1 MSSQSTP
8 NTNPLHGIIAWFAN
22 NSVAANLLLISVIVM
37 GIMSL
42 STIRKEAFPSLEPDV
57 ISVSVVYDSGD
68 ALQAEEGIALKIEE
82 ALETVPGIKR
92 ITSTSDASGS
102 HVSIEKKTD
111 YSLDELLIDVKN
123 QVDAINNFPA
133 DAEEPVIDKARRQ
146 DHALSIELYGDADR
160 HTLQN
165 LGEKLKADL
174 LAQSG
179 ISDVEQSGFL
189 DPMMSI
195 EIDEGKLQAYG
206 STISDI
212 SEVINKESSSPLS
225 TSLRDSSK
233 IIRLKAADQAYWQ
246 SDYANIVLLTST
258 SGTQL
263 TLGDVAKVS
272 DSFAED
278 SNSFNRYNQQN
289 AVSIEILM
297 DENSDITTIVEQA
310 HTVIDNWHSRG
321 LLPQN
326 VNLESWQDKSTMI
339 TERLSLLTKNAL
351 TGIIMVFVILA
362 TFLNVRVAL
371 WVAGGLPFVFFGT
384 LYFMTD
390 SFTALTINEMT
401 TFGFIMAL
409 GIVVDDAVVV
419 GESIYTT
426 RKKDGDSTEN
436 SIKGTMKVAVP
447 TIFGVLTTVA
457 AFVALSNVS
466 GNLGQIYAQFA
477 TVVTI
482 CLLLSVVES
491 KLILPSHLAHL
502 NTHRK
507 TRTGPLA
514 IWSKIQHG
522 ADSGLSWFNTNVYR
536 PVIEYSLR
544 FRYAVL
550 AVFLAFFVLVIGMP
564 LTGAVKVGFFPSIA
578 GDTVSAELVM
588 QNDVSFGQTNKN
600 LLFIEQSALQAEK
613 NLIASHSSSQEED
626 EQASD
631 TQEQI
636 TSVQVSS
643 GSDTSGNVVV
653 ELSGDSV
660 FSSSEFAEEWQRLAG
675 MPEGSKKLQ
684 ILATRKMVD
693 NFKVELKAWDDETV
707 MAAGAIFKERLQNTA
722 GVNGIDDNLNP
733 GQPQLKFTLNAQGRA
748 LGMDTASLS
757 QQVLQA
763 FGGDIVQRYQRDKDE
778 VKVRVRYPENARQTP
793 ADIMQSRIRL
803 PDGTVVPLVNV
814 ATVSS
819 EYQQDEI
826 TRIDGLRA
834 IYLSAQVDKN
844 VIASN
849 ELVDLLRRDLLPEL
863 TQQFPNL
870 DVYFSGEAEEQ
881 SETTGSMSSMFVAA
895 LLVIYVLLAIPLK
908 SYIQPVLIM
917 MAIPFGIVGA
927 IIGHWLNDLTISIL
941 SLNGILALSGVVVND
956 SLLLV
961 SRFNE
966 LRKDEGFT
974 IHDAIV
980 EACTSRLR
988 AVFLTSITTF
998 AGLVPLLS
1006 ETSMQAQFLIPA
1018 AASLGYGILF
1028 ATLIT
1033 LVLIPALLKIQNDA
1047 NNGIARVLSFMGVNN
1062 KDDQNQGTELSKI

>member
-1 MSSQSTP
+1 MSPHQPPQVPSS
-8 NTNPLHGIIAWFAN
+8 NNPLHGIINWFAN

-42 STIRKEAFPSLEPDV
+42 STLRKEAFPSLEPDTV
-57 ISVSVVYDSGD
+57 SVSVVYDSGD

-82 ALETVPGIKR
+82 ALETVSGIKR

-102 HVSIEKKTD
+102 YVNIEKDTD
-111 YSLDELLIDVKN
+111 YSLDELLVDVKN

-133 DAEEPVIDKARRQ
+133 DAEQPVIDKARRQ
-146 DHALSIELYGDADR
+146 DHALTLQLFGDADR

-179 ISDVEQSGFL
+179 ISDVTQSGVL
-189 DPMMSI
+189 DPMMSV

-206 STISDI
+206 LTISDI
-212 SEVINKESSSPLS
+212 SEVINNESSSPLS

-246 SDYANIVLLTST
+246 RDFANIVLLTT
-258 SGTQL
+258 ASGAQIK
-263 TLGDVAKVS
+263 LGDVAIVS
-272 DSFAED
+272 DSFSED
-278 SNSFNRYNQQN
+278 NNSLSRYNQQN
-289 AVSIEILM
+289 SVGVEILM
-297 DENSDITTIVEQA
+297 GDNSDIITIVEQA
-310 HTVIDNWHSRG
+310 NNVIKAWHESG

-326 VNLESWQDKSTMI
+326 VELESWNDKSTMI
-339 TERLSLLTKNAL
+339 TERLSLLTKNAV

-362 TFLNVRVAL
+362 IFLNVRVAL

-390 SFTALTINEMT
+390 GYTALTINEMT

-426 RKKDGDSTEN
+426 RKKHGDTIN
-436 SIKGTMKVAVP
+436 NTVLGTMKVAVP

-457 AFVALSNVS
+457 AFMALSNVS
-466 GNLGQIYAQFA
+466 GNLGKIYSQFA

-491 KLILPSHLAHL
+491 KLILPSHLAHVSTKRQIKKGL
-502 NTHRK
+502 S
-507 TRTGPLA
+507 GV
-514 IWSKIQHG
+514 WSKIQHG
-522 ADSGLSWFNTNVYR
+522 ADSGLSWFSKNIYCK
-536 PVIEYSLR
+536 VIELSLR
-544 FRYAVL
+544 FRYAVV
-550 AVFLAFFVLVIGMP
+550 AGFIAFFILVIGMP
-564 LTGAVKVGFFPSIA
+564 MTGTVKVGFFPSIA
-578 GDTVSAELVM
+578 GDTVSANLVM
-588 QNDVSFGQTNKN
+588 QNDAAYGQTNTN
-600 LLFIEQSALQAEK
+600 LLTLEQSAIQAEQ
-613 NLIASHSSSQEED
+613 NLMTKLSSDKSE
-626 EQASD
+626 
-631 TQEQI
+631 I
-636 TSVQVSS
+636 TSLQVIS
-643 GSDTSGNVVV
+643 GSDTSGTVSV
-653 ELSGDSV
+653 ELLDDGA
-660 FSSSEFAEEWQRLAG
+660 FTASEFAQEWQRLAAS
-675 MPEGSKKLQ
+675 PEGSKKLQ

-707 MAAGAIFKERLQNTA
+707 MAAGALFKERLQNTA

-757 QQVLQA
+757 KQVLQA
-763 FGGDIVQRYQRDKDE
+763 FGGAVVQRYQRNKDE
-778 VKVRVRYPENARQTP
+778 VKVRVRYPENARKTP

-803 PDGTVVPLVNV
+803 PDGTVVPLINV

-834 IYLSAQVDKN
+834 IYLSAQVDKS
-844 VIASN
+844 VIAPN
-849 ELVDLLRRDLLPEL
+849 ELVANLKRDLIPEL

-870 DVYFSGEAEEQ
+870 SVYFAGEAEQQ
-881 SETTGSMSSMFVAA
+881 SETTSSMSTMFVAA

-908 SYIQPVLIM
+908 SYIQPMLIM
-917 MAIPFGIVGA
+917 VAIPFGIVGA
-927 IIGHWLNDLTISIL
+927 ILGHWWNDLTISIL

-966 LRKDEGFT
+966 LTKEEGMNT
-974 IHDAIV
+974 HDAIV
-980 EACTSRLR
+980 ESCTSRLR
-988 AVFLTSITTF
+988 AVLLTSITTY

-1006 ETSMQAQFLIPA
+1006 ETSIQAQFLIPA

-1028 ATLIT
+1028 ATVIT
-1033 LVLIPALLKIQNDA
+1033 LILIPALLMIQTDA
-1047 NNGIARVLSFMGVNN
+1047 KRGIDAVLKSLGAKN
-1062 KDDQNQGTELSKI
+1062 KTQETAS

>member
-1 MSSQSTP
+1 MSQQQLPSSLG
-8 NTNPLHGIIAWFAN
+8 NNNPLHGIIAWFAN
-22 NSVAANLLLISVIVM
+22 NSVAANLLLVSVIVM
-37 GIMSL
+37 GVMSL
-42 STIRKEAFPSLEPDV
+42 STLRKEAFPSLEPDK

-92 ITSTSDASGS
+92 ITSTSDATGS

-111 YSLDELLIDVKN
+111 YSLDELLTDVKN

-133 DAEEPVIDKARRQ
+133 DAEQPVIDKSRRQ
-146 DHALSIELYGDADR
+146 DHALTIQLYGDTDR
-160 HTLQN
+160 HTLQT
-165 LGEKLKADL
+165 LGELLKADL

-179 ISDVEQSGFL
+179 ISDVEQKGVL
-189 DPMMSI
+189 DPMMSV

-206 STISDI
+206 LTISDI
-212 SEVINKESSSPLS
+212 SDVINQESSSPLS

-233 IIRLKAADQAYWQ
+233 IIRLKAANQAYWQ
-246 SDYANIVLLTST
+246 SDFANIVLLTT
-258 SGTQL
+258 PSGAQIKM
-263 TLGDVAKVS
+263 GDVAKVT
-272 DSFAED
+272 DTFAED
-278 SNSFNRYNQQN
+278 ANSLGRYNQQN
-289 AVSIEILM
+289 AVAIEILM
-297 DENSDITTIVEQA
+297 DDNSDITAIVEQA
-310 HTVIDNWHSRG
+310 HSVIDNWHERG

-326 VNLESWQDKSTMI
+326 VELTSWYDKSTMI
-339 TERLSLLTKNAL
+339 TERLSLLTKNAV
-351 TGIIMVFVILA
+351 TGIMMVFVILA
-362 TFLNVRVAL
+362 IFLNVRVAL

-390 SFTALTINEMT
+390 TYTGLTINEMT

-419 GESIYTT
+419 GESVYST
-426 RKKDGDSTEN
+426 RRQHGDSLNNT
-436 SIKGTMKVAVP
+436 ILGTMKVAVP

-457 AFVALSNVS
+457 AFMALSNVS
-466 GNLGQIYAQFA
+466 GPLGQIYAQFA

-491 KLILPSHLAHL
+491 KLILPSHLAHIDTKRQVKAGL
-502 NTHRK
+502 S
-507 TRTGPLA
+507 GL
-514 IWSKIQHG
+514 WSKVQHG
-522 ADSGLSWFNTNVYR
+522 ADYGLNWFSDNIYR
-536 PVIEYSLR
+536 RVIEYSLR
-544 FRYAVL
+544 FRYAVV
-550 AVFLAFFVLVIGMP
+550 AGFIAFLILVIGMP
-564 LTGAVKVGFFPSIA
+564 MTGAVKVGFFPSIP
-578 GDTVSAELVM
+578 GDTVSADLVM
-588 QNDVSFGQTNKN
+588 QNDAAFGQTNTN
-600 LLFIEQSALQAEK
+600 LFMLEQTALQAEE
-613 NLIASHSSSQEED
+613 NLMAKLDSQKKE
-626 EQASD
+626 
-631 TQEQI
+631 I
-636 TSVQVSS
+636 TSLQVVSS
-643 GSDTSGNVVV
+643 GDTSGSVTV
-653 ELSGDSV
+653 ELTSGGA
-660 FSSSEFAEEWQRLAG
+660 FSASEFAKEWQRLSG
-675 MPEGSKKLQ
+675 TPEGSKKLQ

-707 MAAGAIFKERLQNTA
+707 MAAGALFKERLENTA
-722 GVNGIDDNLNP
+722 GVNGIDDNFNP

-763 FGGDIVQRYQRDKDE
+763 FGGAIVQRYQRDKDE

-814 ATVSS
+814 ATISS

-849 ELVDLLRRDLLPEL
+849 VLVDNLRRDLVPGL
-863 TQQFPNL
+863 TAQFPNL
-870 DVYFSGEAEEQ
+870 NVYFAGEAEQQ
-881 SETTGSMSSMFVAA
+881 SETTSSMSTMFIAA

-908 SYIQPVLIM
+908 SYIQPMLIM
-917 MAIPFGIVGA
+917 VAIPFGIVGA
-927 IIGHWLNDLTISIL
+927 ILGHWWNDLTISIL

-966 LRKDEGFT
+966 LVKEEGLSV
-974 IHDAIV
+974 HDAIV
-980 EACTSRLR
+980 ASCTSRLR
-988 AVFLTSITTF
+988 AVLLTSVTTY
-998 AGLVPLLS
+998 AGLVPLLG

-1028 ATLIT
+1028 ATVIT
-1033 LVLIPALLKIQNDA
+1033 LILIPGLLMIQIDA
-1047 NNGIARVLSFMGVNN
+1047 KRGIINLLTSLGIRAKPDTKSAS
-1062 KDDQNQGTELSKI
+1062 TPAHS

>member
-1 MSSQSTP
+1 MNTQQTSNSSHSG
-8 NTNPLHGIIAWFAN
+8 PLNGVISWFAN
-22 NSVAANLLLISVIVM
+22 NSVAANLLLISVIIM
-37 GIMSL
+37 GIISL
-42 STIRKEAFPSLEPDV
+42 STLRKEAFPSLEPDT

-123 QVDAINNFPA
+123 QVDAINNFPS
-133 DAEEPVIDKARRQ
+133 DAEQPVIDKARRQ
-146 DHALSIELYGDADR
+146 DHAISLQLFGDADR

-165 LGEKLKADL
+165 LGEKLKANL

-179 ISDVEQSGFL
+179 ISDVEQTGVL

-206 STISDI
+206 LTFSDI
-212 SEVINKESSSPLS
+212 SEVINNESLSPLS
-225 TSLRDSSK
+225 TSLRDNNK

-246 SDYANIVLLTST
+246 RDFANIVLLTSDA
-258 SGTQL
+258 GTQIK
-263 TLGDVAKVS
+263 LGDVATVT
-272 DSFAED
+272 DTFAED
-278 SNSFNRYNQQN
+278 TNSLSRYNQHN
-289 AVSIEILM
+289 AVGIEILM
-297 DENSDITTIVEQA
+297 DENSDITAIVEQA
-310 HTVIDNWHSRG
+310 HNVIDSWHEKG

-326 VNLESWQDKSTMI
+326 VQLESWYDKSTLI
-339 TERLSLLTKNAL
+339 TERLSLLTVNAV

-362 TFLNVRVAL
+362 IFLNVRVAL

-390 SFTALTINEMT
+390 SYAGLTINEMT

-426 RKKDGDSTEN
+426 RKKQGDTLN
-436 SIKGTMKVAVP
+436 NTILGTMKVAVP

-491 KLILPSHLAHL
+491 KLILPSHLAHISTKREL
-502 NTHRK
+502 K
-507 TRTGPLA
+507 SGISGL
-514 IWSKIQHG
+514 WSKVQHA
-522 ADSGLSWFNTNVYR
+522 ADSGLNWFSTKVYR
-536 PVIEYSLR
+536 RIIEYSLR
-544 FRYAVL
+544 FRYGVIA
-550 AVFLAFFVLVIGMP
+550 AFIAFFIFVIGMP
-564 LTGAVKVGFFPSIA
+564 LTGSVKVGFFPSIV

-588 QNDVSFGQTNKN
+588 QNDAAYGQTNAN
-600 LLFIEQSALQAEK
+600 LLALEQSAMKAQQ
-613 NLIASHSSSQEED
+613 NLMDKFSSHDSE
-626 EQASD
+626 
-631 TQEQI
+631 I
-636 TSVQVSS
+636 TSLQVISS
-643 GSDTSGNVVV
+643 SDTSGTVTV
-653 ELSGDSV
+653 ELLNEGE
-660 FSSSEFAEEWQRLAG
+660 FTAAEFAKEWQRIAG

-707 MAAGAIFKERLQNTA
+707 MAAGKLFKTRLQNTA

-763 FGGDIVQRYQRDKDE
+763 FGGAIVQRYQRDKDE
-778 VKVRVRYPENARQTP
+778 VKVRVRYPENARKTP

-814 ATVSS
+814 ATINS

-834 IYLSAQVDKN
+834 IYISAQVDKN

-849 ELVDLLRRDLLPEL
+849 VLVENLNRDLVPEL
-863 TQQFPNL
+863 TAQFPNL
-870 DVYFSGEAEEQ
+870 TIHFAGEAEQQ
-881 SETTGSMSSMFVAA
+881 SETTGSMSTMFIAA
-895 LLVIYVLLAIPLK
+895 MLVIYVLLAIPLR

-917 MAIPFGIVGA
+917 VAIPFGIVGA
-927 IIGHWLNDLTISIL
+927 ILGHWWNDLTISIL

-961 SRFNE
+961 SRYNE
-966 LRKDEGFT
+966 LIKEENMNN
-974 IHDAIV
+974 HDAIV
-980 EACTSRLR
+980 ESCTSRLR
-988 AVFLTSITTF
+988 AVLLTSITTY
-998 AGLVPLLS
+998 AGLVPLLG
-1006 ETSMQAQFLIPA
+1006 ETSLQAQFLIPA

-1028 ATLIT
+1028 ATVIT
-1033 LVLIPALLKIQNDA
+1033 LILIPALLMIQIEVKQFIRRIFQLLGVISSEKD
-1047 NNGIARVLSFMGVNN
+1047 VLAH
-1062 KDDQNQGTELSKI
+1062 D

>member
-1 MSSQSTP
+1 MSPHQPPQVPSS
-8 NTNPLHGIIAWFAN
+8 NNPLHGIINWFAN

-42 STIRKEAFPSLEPDV
+42 STLRKEAFPSLEPDTV
-57 ISVSVVYDSGD
+57 SVSVVYDSGD

-82 ALETVPGIKR
+82 ALETVQGIKR

-102 HVSIEKKTD
+102 HVSIEKETD
-111 YSLDELLIDVKN
+111 YSLDELLFDVKN
-123 QVDAINNFPA
+123 QVDAINNFPV
-133 DAEEPVIDKARRQ
+133 DAEQPVIDKARRQ
-146 DHALSIELYGDADR
+146 DHALTLQLFGDADR

-179 ISDVEQSGFL
+179 ITDVTQSGVL
-189 DPMMSI
+189 DPMMSV

-206 STISDI
+206 LTISDI
-212 SEVINKESSSPLS
+212 SEVINNESSSPLS

-246 SDYANIVLLTST
+246 RDFANIVLLTT
-258 SGTQL
+258 ASGAQIK
-263 TLGDVAKVS
+263 LGDVAIVS
-272 DSFAED
+272 DSFSED
-278 SNSFNRYNQQN
+278 NNSLSRYNQQN
-289 AVSIEILM
+289 AVGVEILM
-297 DENSDITTIVEQA
+297 GDTSDIITIVEQA
-310 HTVIDNWHSRG
+310 NNVIKTWHESG

-326 VNLESWQDKSTMI
+326 VELESWNDKSTMI
-339 TERLSLLTKNAL
+339 TERLSLLTKNAV

-362 TFLNVRVAL
+362 IFLNVRVAL

-390 SFTALTINEMT
+390 GYTALTINEMT

-426 RKKDGDSTEN
+426 RKKHGDTIN
-436 SIKGTMKVAVP
+436 NTVLGTMKVAVP

-466 GNLGQIYAQFA
+466 GNLGKIYSQFA

-491 KLILPSHLAHL
+491 KLILPSHLAHISTKRQVKKGL
-502 NTHRK
+502 
-507 TRTGPLA
+507 GGL
-514 IWSKIQHG
+514 WSKIQHG
-522 ADSGLSWFNTNVYR
+522 ADSGLNWFSKNIYCK
-536 PVIEYSLR
+536 VIEFSLR
-544 FRYAVL
+544 FRYAVV
-550 AVFLAFFVLVIGMP
+550 AAFIAFFILVIGMP
-564 LTGAVKVGFFPSIA
+564 MTGTVKVGFFPSIA
-578 GDTVSAELVM
+578 GDTVTADLVM
-588 QNDVSFGQTNKN
+588 QNDAAYGQTNTN
-600 LLFIEQSALQAEK
+600 LLTLEQSALQAEQ
-613 NLIASHSSSQEED
+613 NLMTKFN
-626 EQASD
+626 SD
-631 TQEQI
+631 KSEI
-636 TSVQVSS
+636 TSLQVISS
-643 GSDTSGNVVV
+643 SDTSGEVSV
-653 ELSGDSV
+653 ELLNEGA
-660 FSSSEFAEEWQRLAG
+660 FTASEFAQEWQRVAG
-675 MPEGSKKLQ
+675 SLEGSKKLQ

-707 MAAGAIFKERLQNTA
+707 MAAGALFKERLQNTA

-757 QQVLQA
+757 KQILQA
-763 FGGDIVQRYQRDKDE
+763 FGGAIVQRYQRNKDE
-778 VKVRVRYPENARQTP
+778 IKVRVRYPENARKTP

-834 IYLSAQVDKN
+834 IYLSAQVDKD
-844 VIASN
+844 VIAPN
-849 ELVDLLRRDLLPEL
+849 ELVADLQRDLIPEL
-863 TQQFPNL
+863 TQQFPTLNIH
-870 DVYFSGEAEEQ
+870 FAGEAEEQ
-881 SETTGSMSSMFVAA
+881 DETTGSMYGMFVAA

-908 SYIQPVLIM
+908 SYVQPMLIM
-917 MAIPFGIVGA
+917 VAIPFGVVGA
-927 IIGHWLNDLTISIL
+927 ILGHWWNDLTISIL

-966 LRKDEGFT
+966 LTKEEDMNT
-974 IHDAIV
+974 HDAIV
-980 EACTSRLR
+980 ESCTSRLR
-988 AVFLTSITTF
+988 AVLLTSITTY

-1006 ETSMQAQFLIPA
+1006 ETSIQAQFLIPA

-1028 ATLIT
+1028 ATVIT
-1033 LVLIPALLKIQNDA
+1033 LILIPALLMIQTDA
-1047 NNGIARVLSFMGVNN
+1047 KRGIATMLKSLGAKN
-1062 KDDQNQGTELSKI
+1062 KTQETAS

>member
-1 MSSQSTP
+1 MSQQQPSYTAGS
-8 NTNPLHGIIAWFAN
+8 NNPLQGTIAWFAN
-22 NSVAANLLLISVIVM
+22 NSVAANLLLVSMIVL

-42 STIRKEAFPSLEPDV
+42 STLRKEAFPSLEPDT

-111 YSLDELLIDVKN
+111 YSLDALLTDVKN
-123 QVDAINNFPA
+123 QVDAINNFPV
-133 DAEEPVIDKARRQ
+133 DAEQPVIDKARRQ
-146 DHALSIELYGDADR
+146 DHALTIELYGDTDR
-160 HTLQN
+160 HTLQS
-165 LGEKLKADL
+165 LGETLKADL

-179 ISDVEQSGFL
+179 ISDVEQSGVL

-206 STISDI
+206 LTISDV
-212 SEVINKESSSPLS
+212 SDVINQESSSPLS

-233 IIRLKAADQAYWQ
+233 IIRLKAADQAYWLQ
-246 SDYANIVLLTST
+246 DFANIVLLTTST
-258 SGTQL
+258 GSQL
-263 TLGDVAKVS
+263 TLGDVARVT

-278 SNSFNRYNQQN
+278 ANSLGRYNQQN
-289 AVSIEILM
+289 AVAIEILM
-297 DENSDITTIVEQA
+297 DDNSDITAIVEQA
-310 HTVIDNWHSRG
+310 HSVIDSWHERG

-326 VNLESWQDKSTMI
+326 VELTSWYDQSTLI
-339 TERLSLLTKNAL
+339 TERLSLLTTNAVS
-351 TGIIMVFVILA
+351 GIIMVFIILA
-362 TFLNVRVAL
+362 IFLNVRVAL

-384 LYFMTD
+384 MYFMTD
-390 SFTALTINEMT
+390 TYAGLTINEMT

-409 GIVVDDAVVV
+409 GIVVDDAVVI

-426 RKKDGDSTEN
+426 RRQQGDTLN
-436 SIKGTMKVAVP
+436 NTILGTMKVAVP

-466 GNLGQIYAQFA
+466 GPLGQIYAQFA

-491 KLILPSHLAHL
+491 KLILPSHLAHID
-502 NTHRK
+502 TKRQVK
-507 TRTGPLA
+507 SGFSGV
-514 IWSKIQHG
+514 WSKVQHG
-522 ADSGLSWFNTNVYR
+522 ADYGLNWFSDNVYR
-536 PVIEYSLR
+536 KVIEHSLR
-544 FRYAVL
+544 FRYAVV
-550 AVFLAFFVLVIGMP
+550 AGFMAFLILVVGMP
-564 LTGAVKVGFFPSIA
+564 MTGAVKVGFFPSIP
-578 GDTVSAELVM
+578 GDTVNADLVM
-588 QNDVSFGQTNKN
+588 QNDAAFGQTNSN
-600 LLFIEQSALQAEK
+600 LFMLERTALEAEK
-613 NLIASHSSSQEED
+613 NLLAKFDAEQSEISSIQ
-626 EQASD
+626 
-631 TQEQI
+631 
-636 TSVQVSS
+636 VVSS
-643 GSDTSGNVVV
+643 SDTSGSVTV
-653 ELSGDSV
+653 ELDKNGSYT
-660 FSSSEFAEEWQRLAG
+660 SSEFAEEWRRLSG
-675 MPEGSKKLQ
+675 TPEGSKKLQ
-684 ILATRKMVD
+684 ILATRRMVD

-707 MAAGAIFKERLQNTA
+707 MAAGALFKERLLNTA

-763 FGGDIVQRYQRDKDE
+763 FGGAIVQRYQRDKDE
-778 VKVRVRYPENARQTP
+778 VKVRVRYPESARKTQ
-793 ADIMQSRIRL
+793 ADVMQSRIRL

-814 ATVSS
+814 ATISS

-844 VIASN
+844 IIASN
-849 ELVDLLRRDLLPEL
+849 VLVDNLRRDLVPEL
-863 TQQFPNL
+863 TAQFPNL
-870 DVYFSGEAEEQ
+870 SVYFAGEAEQQ
-881 SETTGSMSSMFVAA
+881 SETTGSMSTMFLAA
-895 LLVIYVLLAIPLK
+895 MLVIYVLLAIPLK

-917 MAIPFGIVGA
+917 VAIPFGIVGA
-927 IIGHWLNDLTISIL
+927 ILGHWWNDLTISIL

-966 LRKDEGFT
+966 LIKDEDMSV
-974 IHDAIV
+974 HDAIV
-980 EACTSRLR
+980 ESCTSRLR
-988 AVFLTSITTF
+988 AVLLTSITTY
-998 AGLVPLLS
+998 AGLVPLLN
-1006 ETSMQAQFLIPA
+1006 ETSVQAQFLIPA

-1028 ATLIT
+1028 ATVIT
-1033 LVLIPALLKIQNDA
+1033 LILIPALLMIQIDA
-1047 NNGIARVLSFMGVNN
+1047 KRGIAKLLGLLGLKAKNA
-1062 KDDQNQGTELSKI
+1062 QHLAQP

>member
-1 MSSQSTP
+1 MSPHQPPQLPS
-8 NTNPLHGIIAWFAN
+8 NNNPLHGIINWFAN
-22 NSVAANLLLISVIVM
+22 NSVAANLLLVSVIVM

-42 STIRKEAFPSLEPDV
+42 TTLRKEAFPSLEPDT

-82 ALETVPGIKR
+82 ALETVSGIKR

-102 HVSIEKKTD
+102 HVSIEKSTD
-111 YSLDELLIDVKN
+111 YSLDELLVDVKN

-133 DAEEPVIDKARRQ
+133 DAEQPVIDKARRQ
-146 DHALSIELYGDADR
+146 DHALTLQLFGDADR

-179 ISDVEQSGFL
+179 ISDVEQSGVL

-206 STISDI
+206 LTISDV
-212 SEVINKESSSPLS
+212 SEVINNESSSPLS

-246 SDYANIVLLTST
+246 RDFANIVLLTT
-258 SGTQL
+258 ASGTQIK
-263 TLGDVAKVS
+263 LGDVATVT

-278 SNSFNRYNQQN
+278 SNSLSRYNQQN
-289 AVSIEILM
+289 AVGVEILM
-297 DENSDITTIVEQA
+297 GDNSDITTIVEQA
-310 HTVIDNWHSRG
+310 NSVIDKWHESG

-326 VNLESWQDKSTMI
+326 VELESWHDKSTMI
-339 TERLSLLTKNAL
+339 TERLSLLTKNAV

-362 TFLNVRVAL
+362 IFLNVRVAL

-390 SFTALTINEMT
+390 GYTALTINEMT

-426 RKKDGDSTEN
+426 RKKHGDTLN
-436 SIKGTMKVAVP
+436 NTVLGTMKVAVP

-466 GNLGQIYAQFA
+466 GNLGKIYSQFA

-491 KLILPSHLAHL
+491 KLILPSHLAHIS
-502 NTHRK
+502 TKRQVK
-507 TRTGPLA
+507 KGLA
-514 IWSKIQHG
+514 GLWSKIQHG
-522 ADSGLSWFNTNVYR
+522 ADSGLSWFSKNIYCK
-536 PVIEYSLR
+536 VIEFSLR
-544 FRYAVL
+544 FRYAVV
-550 AVFLAFFVLVIGMP
+550 AAFIAFFILVIGMP
-564 LTGAVKVGFFPSIA
+564 MTGTVKVGFFPSIA
-578 GDTVSAELVM
+578 GDTVTADLVM
-588 QNDVSFGQTNKN
+588 QNDAAYGQTNTN
-600 LLFIEQSALQAEK
+600 LLTLEQSALQAEQ
-613 NLIASHSSSQEED
+613 NLMTKLSSDKSE
-626 EQASD
+626 
-631 TQEQI
+631 I
-636 TSVQVSS
+636 TSLQVISS
-643 GSDTSGNVVV
+643 SDTSGEVSV
-653 ELSGDSV
+653 ELLNEGA
-660 FSSSEFAEEWQRLAG
+660 FTASEFAQEWQRVAG
-675 MPEGSKKLQ
+675 SLEGSKKLQ

-707 MAAGAIFKERLQNTA
+707 MAAGALFKERLQNTA

-757 QQVLQA
+757 KQVLQA
-763 FGGDIVQRYQRDKDE
+763 FGGAVVQRYQRNKDE
-778 VKVRVRYPENARQTP
+778 VKVRVRYPEDARKTP
-793 ADIMQSRIRL
+793 ADIMQSRISL

-844 VIASN
+844 VIAPN
-849 ELVDLLRRDLLPEL
+849 ELVANLKRDLIPEL

-870 DVYFSGEAEEQ
+870 SVYFAGEAEQQ
-881 SETTGSMSSMFVAA
+881 SETTSSMSTMFVAA

-908 SYIQPVLIM
+908 SYIQPMLIM
-917 MAIPFGIVGA
+917 VAIPFGIVGA
-927 IIGHWLNDLTISIL
+927 ILGHWWNDLTISIL

-966 LRKDEGFT
+966 LVKEESMST
-974 IHDAIV
+974 HDAIV
-980 EACTSRLR
+980 ESCTSRLR
-988 AVFLTSITTF
+988 AVLLTSITTY

-1028 ATLIT
+1028 ATVIT
-1033 LVLIPALLKIQNDA
+1033 LILIPALLMIQTDA
-1047 NNGIARVLSFMGVNN
+1047 KRGIDAVLISLGAKN
-1062 KDDQNQGTELSKI
+1062 KTQEVAS

>member
-1 MSSQSTP
+1 MSPHQAP
-8 NTNPLHGIIAWFAN
+8 QLPNNTNPLHGIICWFAN

-42 STIRKEAFPSLEPDV
+42 STLRKEAFPSLEPDT

-68 ALQAEEGIALKIEE
+68 ALQAEEGIALKVEE

-111 YSLDELLIDVKN
+111 YSLDELLTDVKN

-146 DHALSIELYGDADR
+146 DHALTLQLFGDADR

-174 LAQSG
+174 LAKSG
-179 ISDVEQSGFL
+179 ISDVEQSGVL
-189 DPMMSI
+189 DPMMSV

-206 STISDI
+206 LTISDV
-212 SEVINKESSSPLS
+212 SEVINNESSSPLS
-225 TSLRDSSK
+225 TSLRDSNK
-233 IIRLKAADQAYWQ
+233 IMRLKAADQAYWQ
-246 SDYANIVLLTST
+246 RDFANIVLFTT
-258 SGTQL
+258 QSGTQIK
-263 TLGDVAKVS
+263 LGDVATVT
-272 DSFAED
+272 DTFAED
-278 SNSFNRYNQQN
+278 TNSLSRYNQQN
-289 AVSIEILM
+289 AVGIEILM

-310 HTVIDNWHSRG
+310 QSVIDTWHERG

-326 VNLESWQDKSTMI
+326 VELESWHDKSTMI
-339 TERLSLLTKNAL
+339 TERLSLLTKNAV

-362 TFLNVRVAL
+362 IFLNVRVAL

-390 SFTALTINEMT
+390 SYTALTINEMT

-426 RKKDGDSTEN
+426 RKKHGDTLN
-436 SIKGTMKVAVP
+436 NTILGTMKVAVP

-466 GNLGQIYAQFA
+466 GNLGKIYSQFA

-491 KLILPSHLAHL
+491 KLILPSHLAHVSTKRQL
-502 NTHRK
+502 K
-507 TRTGPLA
+507 SGLSGL
-514 IWSKIQHG
+514 WSKVQHC
-522 ADSGLSWFNTNVYR
+522 ADSGLTWFSDKVYR
-536 PVIEYSLR
+536 RVIEYSLR
-544 FRYAVL
+544 FRYAIV
-550 AVFLAFFVLVIGMP
+550 AAFVAFFILVVGMP
-564 LTGAVKVGFFPSIA
+564 MTGAVKVGFFPSIA
-578 GDTVSAELVM
+578 GDTVTAELVM
-588 QNDVSFGQTNKN
+588 QNDAAYGQTNKN
-600 LLFIEQSALQAEK
+600 LLALEQSALQAQQ
-613 NLIASHSSSQEED
+613 NLMDKFDSQESE
-626 EQASD
+626 
-631 TQEQI
+631 I
-636 TSVQVSS
+636 TSLQLVSS
-643 GSDTSGNVVV
+643 SDTSGTVSV
-653 ELSGDSV
+653 ELLNKGD
-660 FSSSEFAEEWQRLAG
+660 FTASEFAQEWQRLAG

-684 ILATRKMVD
+684 VLATRKMVD

-707 MAAGAIFKERLQNTA
+707 MAAGALFKERLQNTA

-757 QQVLQA
+757 EQVLQA
-763 FGGDIVQRYQRDKDE
+763 FGGAIVQRYQRDKDE
-778 VKVRVRYPENARQTP
+778 VKVRVRYPENARKTP

-814 ATVSS
+814 ANISS

-844 VIASN
+844 IVASN
-849 ELVDLLRRDLLPEL
+849 ELVANLSRDLVPEL
-863 TQQFPNL
+863 NAQFPNL
-870 DVYFSGEAEEQ
+870 SIHFAGEAEEQ
-881 SETTGSMSSMFVAA
+881 DETTGSMATMFIAA

-908 SYIQPVLIM
+908 SYIQPMLIM
-917 MAIPFGIVGA
+917 VAIPFGIVGA
-927 IIGHWLNDLTISIL
+927 ILGHWWNDLTISIL

-966 LRKDEGFT
+966 LVKDEGMST
-974 IHDAIV
+974 HDAIV
-980 EACTSRLR
+980 ESCTSRLR
-988 AVFLTSITTF
+988 AVMLTSITTY

-1028 ATLIT
+1028 ATVIT
-1033 LVLIPALLKIQNDA
+1033 LILIPALLMIQIDIKRLLA
-1047 NNGIARVLSFMGVNN
+1047 NVLDFLSG
-1062 KDDQNQGTELSKI
+1062 KRTQGAAS

>member
-1 MSSQSTP
+1 MSQHHVPPPSA
-8 NTNPLHGIIAWFAN
+8 NNNPLHGIIAWFAN
-22 NSVAANLLLISVIVM
+22 NSVAANLLLVSVIVM
-37 GIMSL
+37 GMMSL
-42 STIRKEAFPSLEPDV
+42 STLRKEAFPSLEPDK

-92 ITSTSDASGS
+92 ITSTSDATGS

-111 YSLDELLIDVKN
+111 YSLDELLTDVKN

-133 DAEEPVIDKARRQ
+133 DAEEPVIDKSRRQ
-146 DHALSIELYGDADR
+146 DHALMIQLYGDADR
-160 HTLQN
+160 HELQT
-165 LGEKLKADL
+165 LGERLKADL

-179 ISDVEQSGFL
+179 ISDVVQSGVL
-189 DPMMSI
+189 DPMMSV

-206 STISDI
+206 LTISDI
-212 SEVINKESSSPLS
+212 SDVINQESSSPLS

-233 IIRLKAADQAYWQ
+233 IIRLKAAEQAYYWQ
-246 SDYANIVLLTST
+246 RDFANIVLLTT
-258 SGTQL
+258 PTGTQIKI
-263 TLGDVAKVS
+263 GDVATVT
-272 DSFAED
+272 DTFAED
-278 SNSFNRYNQQN
+278 ANSLGRYNQQN
-289 AVSIEILM
+289 AVAIEILM
-297 DENSDITTIVEQA
+297 DDNSDITAIVEQA
-310 HTVIDNWHSRG
+310 HNVMDNWHERG

-326 VNLESWQDKSTMI
+326 VELTSWYDKSNMI
-339 TERLSLLTKNAL
+339 TDRLSLLTKNAV
-351 TGIIMVFVILA
+351 TGIMIVFVILA
-362 TFLNVRVAL
+362 IFLNVRVAL

-390 SFTALTINEMT
+390 TYAGLTINEMT

-419 GESIYTT
+419 GESVYST
-426 RKKDGDSTEN
+426 RRQHGDTLN
-436 SIKGTMKVAVP
+436 NTILGTMKVAIP

-457 AFVALSNVS
+457 AFMALSNVS
-466 GNLGQIYAQFA
+466 GPLGQIYAQFA

-491 KLILPSHLAHL
+491 KLILPSHLAHI
-502 NTHRK
+502 NTKREVK
-507 TRTGPLA
+507 KGLSGL
-514 IWSKIQHG
+514 WSKVQHG
-522 ADSGLSWFNTNVYR
+522 ADYGLNWFSDNIYR
-536 PVIEYSLR
+536 KVIEYSLR
-544 FRYAVL
+544 FRYAVV
-550 AVFLAFFVLVIGMP
+550 AGFIAFLILVIGMP
-564 LTGAVKVGFFPSIA
+564 MTGAVKVGFFPSIS
-578 GDTVSAELVM
+578 GDTVSADLVM
-588 QNDVSFGQTNKN
+588 QNDAAFGQTNSN
-600 LLFIEQSALQAEK
+600 LFMLEQTAIQAEK
-613 NLIASHSSSQEED
+613 NLMAKF
-626 EQASD
+626 A
-631 TQEQI
+631 TQQNEI
-636 TSVQVSS
+636 TSLQVISS
-643 GSDTSGNVVV
+643 GDTSGSVSV
-653 ELSGDSV
+653 ELTRDGA
-660 FSSSEFAEEWQRLAG
+660 FSSSEFAKEWQRLSG
-675 MPEGSKKLQ
+675 TPEGSKKLQ

-707 MAAGAIFKERLQNTA
+707 MAAGALFKERLENTA

-763 FGGDIVQRYQRDKDE
+763 FGGAIVQRYQRDKDE
-778 VKVRVRYPENARQTP
+778 AKVRVRYPENARKPP

-814 ATVSS
+814 ATISS

-834 IYLSAQVDKN
+834 IYLSAQVDKS

-849 ELVDLLRRDLLPEL
+849 VLVDNLRRDLVPEL
-863 TQQFPNL
+863 TAQFPNL
-870 DVYFSGEAEEQ
+870 NVYFAGEAEQQ
-881 SETTGSMSSMFVAA
+881 SETTGSMSTMFIAA

-908 SYIQPVLIM
+908 SYIQPLLIM
-917 MAIPFGIVGA
+917 VAIPFGIVGA
-927 IIGHWLNDLTISIL
+927 ILGHWWNDLTISIL

-966 LRKDEGFT
+966 LIKDEGMSV
-974 IHDAIV
+974 HDAIV
-980 EACTSRLR
+980 ESCTSRLR
-988 AVFLTSITTF
+988 AVLLTSVTTY

-1028 ATLIT
+1028 ATVIT
-1033 LVLIPALLKIQNDA
+1033 LILIPGLLMIQIDA
-1047 NNGIARVLSFMGVNN
+1047 KRGIIKLLTLLGLSAKSV
-1062 KDDQNQGTELSKI
+1062 QNPAHP